1 VRPAQDLLALV
12 RRAAAEAVGRPV
24 ADDEPLMASGLDSLN
39 AVILSQT
46 LGKALGVS
54 LGSVFALNHPSIAEM
69 AEALAAQVAAG
80 DDDGKPAQA
89 ATPATAVRQ
98 RTEEPIAIIGS
109 ACRLPGEVY
118 SPEEFWQMLLAGT
131 NCVSDIPASRFDIDE
146 VYDPDPNA
154 VGRSYTRRGAF
165 MSEVE
170 SFDYEFFNVPL
181 AEARV
186 MDPQQRLL
194 LEVAYEAF
202 YHSGYDLDT
211 LRSQSI
217 GVFVGQMN
225 HDWAHMHGDN
235 FLTDPYFGAGSSS
248 SITSNRMSYLL
259 GLTGPSMT
267 LDTACSSSLVAVDL
281 AVEKLRNGVCSA
293 ALVGGVNVMLSHRSF
308 VGCSASKMLS
318 QKGRCATF
326 DEGADGYCRGE
337 GVGAVVLKRLS
348 DAEADGDAILAVI
361 RGTAVNQDG
370 RSASLTAPNGGA
382 QEAVIEQA
390 LKAAGLRGQDVDY
403 IECHG
408 TGTPLGDPIEVG
420 ALKNVLG
427 RHRSKPVVLGAV
439 KTNIGH
445 LEGAAGVIGLIKAV
459 EVLRHRQAP
468 GNVHFRTLNP
478 KIDLDG
484 FDAIIPTAPV
494 QFADKGPLVA
504 GVSSFGF
511 GGTNAHVVLES
522 YDRPSGKT
530 RARQDAW
537 LFTGQGALQSGAG
550 AALHAAN
557 PVFRDALERY
567 TEQLTAWVD
576 APLLQWLLEAS
587 PEHSA
592 CLQETQYQQPALV
605 ALQLAQAA
613 MWQARGLAP
622 SQVLGHSIGEFAA
635 AVVAGVMESGDA
647 LMLAAR
653 RGQLMADCEPG
664 GMAAIRDSADNVR
677 RALPAEVVIA
687 AENGE
692 GMTVVAGPHEALAA
706 FVQQRYAHEHTL
718 LAVSHAFHSPM
729 MAAAAVA
736 FGAVVGAVPLRA
748 PAEEVRFI
756 STLTGAAAA
765 EALQTAEYWCEQI
778 TQPVRFLQAV
788 QTLLGE
794 GGAPDGVFEIGPGAT
809 LINMAKRI
817 VPDVR
822 AQWIASADTL
832 RGTPALNP
840 FNYVPLQWEKPVPKQ
855 ALRRSVSVEP
865 RVSAA
870 EMLYQTQWMPAEP
883 PAEINGS
890 GPYLLISRHKVPVAL
905 PKDWTSMAANDPSAI
920 AAVLA
925 EKDWQTVALFS
936 EGEEEDVVQALNV
949 LKCGMAARVVLL
961 KRADSAGD
969 AGLWGLARTAR
980 LENPALRLSCL
991 ALHRGQL
998 MQALSLCVCEDMED
1012 ECRLSDMGEL
1022 QVPRLQRYQ
1031 PQSAEGDG
1039 IRSGATYV
1047 ISGGSGAL
1055 GRLAAQY
1062 LAEQGATH
1070 LVLLS
1075 RSGQP
1080 IAPSPQWGKSIQLVS
1095 LACDVAEADQVKA
1108 VLRQLAVQGWPD
1120 IAGVIHTAGVLTDG
1134 VLVNQS
1140 AEMFMQAQA
1149 VKVLGA
1155 RHLHDI
1161 LSPTDFMVMYSSVA
1175 AILGS
1180 AGQASYA
1187 AANSA
1192 LDALAERWALAGE
1205 RALSI
1210 QWGAWSDVGMAARS
1224 QAVSRIEQSGYGLLD
1239 NETGMSL
1246 LARLLQTRSR
1256 GVICASP
1263 IVWRKLSHFSPR
1275 FSSFMTM
1282 TAMAT
1287 PMTAR
1292 SPSGAGAE
1300 AEWSVDDVRRLV
1312 RESIEPFLL
1321 EKRFDEDLPFMEA
1334 GLSSLDLVQI
1344 RQALLKSLPA
1354 SLELPAHFVFNYPT
1368 ARDVSAHL
1376 VEQLGIKASPVSSVV
1391 WQRLND
1397 KTDGEPL
1404 FLIGGVMGNAEK
1416 TFGTLAQALSVP
1428 VYAAMPAIPADP
1440 LAQQVTL
1447 ESVAAALREAMLRE
1461 VPSPSY
1467 SVGGLSFGAAL
1478 ALEVGLHLEA
1488 QQCLSRVIMFDPR
1501 HLAPFI
1507 APPKPAP
1514 FEILLENYVA
1524 PRQLFA
1530 PVLLFQST
1538 IPPIETQSEMMR
1550 EASRSFQNDADV
1562 IKRCHELASTLEV
1575 IPCDG
1580 HHFNLL
1586 YKHYPPLVRKI
1597 EEEMMQTFPER
1608 GDGEEEAI
1616 AIIGTSCRL
1625 PGNVSS
1631 PEDFWR
1637 MMMDG
1642 TDCVGS
1648 IPASRF
1654 DIDEV
1659 YDPNR
1664 DAAGCSY
1671 TRQGAFISHAEDFD
1685 YAFFG
1690 ISLAEAKV
1698 MDPQQ
1703 RVLLEVAY
1711 DAFQSAGLNKASLKG
1726 SSTSVH
1732 IGLANDDWSSMGRDE
1747 EAHNPYFGAGVSGSI
1762 SSNRISY
1769 LLGLTGPSV
1778 TIDTACSSSLVAID
1792 LAVDKL
1798 RQGICSMA
1806 LVGGVNVMLHHRM
1819 FVSACATKA
1828 LSPQGRCAT
1837 FDEAADGY
1845 CRGEGAGAVV
1855 LKRLSDAEADG
1866 DAILAVIRGTAV
1878 NQDGRSV
1885 SMTAP
1890 NGLAQEAVITRA
1902 LAEAGLRG
1910 QDVDYIECH
1919 GTGTPLGDPIEVGAL
1934 KNVLG
1939 RHRSKPVVL
1948 GAVKT
1953 NIGHLEGA
1961 AGVIGLIKAVEVL
1974 RHRQAPGN
1982 VHFRTLNP
1990 NINLNSFNA
1999 IISAEPVPLGGKGP
2013 LVAGVSSFGFG
2024 GTNAHVVLES
2034 YERPSGDTYPR
2045 ARYTPHFLPWRRL
2058 PNPLLG
2064 RSDAGGFAATLND
2077 ELAALWRDHRI
2088 GGQVLVPAASHI
2100 TMIAGAALLQY
2111 RGTLPATGVEVRDI
2125 TMTQPLVVREGEVV
2139 RCLADGEQWVIENGD
2154 GEQYAG
2160 SRCSQVL
2167 TVDDAGFSPPDVA
2180 AFRLRSA

>member
-1 VRPAQDLLALV
+1 
-12 RRAAAEAVGRPV
+12 
-24 ADDEPLMASGLDSLN
+24 
-39 AVILSQT
+39 
-46 LGKALGVS
+46 
-54 LGSVFALNHPSIAEM
+54 
-69 AEALAAQVAAG
+69 
-80 DDDGKPAQA
+80 
-89 ATPATAVRQ
+89 
-98 RTEEPIAIIGS
+98 
-109 ACRLPGEVY
+109 
-118 SPEEFWQMLLAGT
+118 
-131 NCVSDIPASRFDIDE
+131 
-146 VYDPDPNA
+146 
-154 VGRSYTRRGAF
+154 
-165 MSEVE
+165 
-170 SFDYEFFNVPL
+170 
-181 AEARV
+181 
-186 MDPQQRLL
+186 
-194 LEVAYEAF
+194 
-202 YHSGYDLDT
+202 
-211 LRSQSI
+211 
-217 GVFVGQMN
+217 
-225 HDWAHMHGDN
+225 
-235 FLTDPYFGAGSSS
+235 
-248 SITSNRMSYLL
+248 
-259 GLTGPSMT
+259 
-267 LDTACSSSLVAVDL
+267 
-281 AVEKLRNGVCSA
+281 
-293 ALVGGVNVMLSHRSF
+293 
-308 VGCSASKMLS
+308 
-318 QKGRCATF
+318 
-326 DEGADGYCRGE
+326 
-337 GVGAVVLKRLS
+337 
-348 DAEADGDAILAVI
+348 
-361 RGTAVNQDG
+361 
-370 RSASLTAPNGGA
+370 
-382 QEAVIEQA
+382 
-390 LKAAGLRGQDVDY
+390 
-403 IECHG
+403 
-408 TGTPLGDPIEVG
+408 
-420 ALKNVLG
+420 
-427 RHRSKPVVLGAV
+427 
-439 KTNIGH
+439 
-445 LEGAAGVIGLIKAV
+445 
-459 EVLRHRQAP
+459 
-468 GNVHFRTLNP
+468 
-478 KIDLDG
+478 
-484 FDAIIPTAPV
+484 
-494 QFADKGPLVA
+494 
-504 GVSSFGF
+504 

-2180 AFRLRSA
+2180 AFRLRSAAADIDMLYDTLAQHGVGFGDGYRNLHDLYLNEHEALARVAVE